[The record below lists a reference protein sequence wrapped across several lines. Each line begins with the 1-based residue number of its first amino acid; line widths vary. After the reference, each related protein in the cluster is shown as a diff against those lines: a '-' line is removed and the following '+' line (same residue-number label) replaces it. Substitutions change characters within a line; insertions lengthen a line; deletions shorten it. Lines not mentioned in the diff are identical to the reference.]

1 MLSQG
6 QYLSSNTRVI
16 LQGGDG
22 EGDHPPRVPAE
33 LEGSKGTKED
43 SPWRALLFC

>member
-16 LQGGDG
+16 LQGGTVKVTAPQDPG
-22 EGDHPPRVPAE
+22 
-33 LEGSKGTKED
+33 
-43 SPWRALLFC
+43 